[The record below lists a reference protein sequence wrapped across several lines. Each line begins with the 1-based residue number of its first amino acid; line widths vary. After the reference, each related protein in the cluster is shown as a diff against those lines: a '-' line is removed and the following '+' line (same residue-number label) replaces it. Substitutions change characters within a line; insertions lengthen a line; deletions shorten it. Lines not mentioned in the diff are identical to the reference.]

1 LIPTGS
7 KQPPATSGTATPVNG
22 RGAAAGRG
30 SWLSKQIRYF
40 RLGAGNPAIGL
51 RQNARCDARIRLPIV
66 LRKQLDGYPRGANE
80 FSLQGYVTNDLP
92 AIWVAE
98 IAGCRIVVAAFFA
111 GQIERLIAFNM
122 PNPLTIPFSAENR
135 IVL

>member
-1 LIPTGS
+1 MAF
-7 KQPPATSGTATPVNG
+7 Q
-22 RGAAAGRG
+22 
-30 SWLSKQIRYF
+30 KQIRYF

-51 RQNARCDARIRLPIV
+51 RQNARCDAQIRLPIV

-98 IAGCRIVVAAFFA
+98 IAGCRIVS
-111 GQIERLIAFNM
+111 QR
-122 PNPLTIPFSAENR
+122 FSPDRSNASLPSICPIR
-135 IVL
+135 